1 MIVQDTTVLYNRLEA
16 PGYYR
21 MGLSCTA
28 GFDTAKP
35 GQFVMVR
42 VGIEAR
48 PLLRRPFS
56 LLGLIH
62 ERGRV
67 AGIEILY
74 KVVGEGTKRLSR
86 YRQGETLSLLG
97 PLGNA
102 FLVPDTC
109 RRLVLVAGGVGVPPI
124 RFLAKTLLD
133 KKTKPDRCL
142 VLIGGRTKDDL
153 VCITEFDLPGLLLD
167 VSTDDGSMGH
177 SGVVT
182 RSLEGALES
191 GPVDL
196 ICACGPTG
204 MLKAVCA
211 ISKAR
216 GIPCQVSIEAMM
228 ACGMGACL
236 GCAVSVTDDDTRY
249 RHVCTDG
256 PVFEASRLCWD

>member
-109 RRLVLVAGGVGVPPI
+109 RRLVLVAGGGGGAAHSFFGKNAVGQKNETGPMLGLDRRPDQRRFGLHYRIRPSRPPVG
-124 RFLAKTLLD
+124 
-133 KKTKPDRCL
+133 CL
-142 VLIGGRTKDDL
+142 HR
-153 VCITEFDLPGLLLD
+153 
-167 VSTDDGSMGH
+167 
-177 SGVVT
+177 
-182 RSLEGALES
+182 
-191 GPVDL
+191 
-196 ICACGPTG
+196 
-204 MLKAVCA
+204 
-211 ISKAR
+211 
-216 GIPCQVSIEAMM
+216 
-228 ACGMGACL
+228 
-236 GCAVSVTDDDTRY
+236 
-249 RHVCTDG
+249 
-256 PVFEASRLCWD
+256 